1 MKLSHLAFLFLAIC
15 LPLYLMG
22 YSPPLF
28 QLYASQG
35 NQPLDFLTLISNIA
49 SQMTNLAFAANVFLV
64 ALGAIALSGFSAV
77 YVIPA
82 LIIAVVFNYVLV
94 PTSFLIGSQCG
105 LNGNASL
112 CLPPVVVVLLTI
124 LLNVLVVLTFAEYIR
139 GGG

>member
-1 MKLSHLAFLFLAIC
+1 
-15 LPLYLMG
+15 
-22 YSPPLF
+22 
-28 QLYASQG
+28 
-35 NQPLDFLTLISNIA
+35 
-49 SQMTNLAFAANVFLV
+49 MTNLAFAANVFLV